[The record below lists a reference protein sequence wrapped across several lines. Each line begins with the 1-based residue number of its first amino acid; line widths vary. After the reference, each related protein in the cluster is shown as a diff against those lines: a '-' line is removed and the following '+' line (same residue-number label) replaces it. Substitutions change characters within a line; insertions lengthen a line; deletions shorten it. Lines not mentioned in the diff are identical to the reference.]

1 MFPYTVQVNM
11 KLVLSLS
18 GNATNTSQANTSLV
32 DAIDTQNPQIAMIVL
47 VTVVAFFIFVTVLGN
62 TLVIL
67 AFIEDKRLRSRS
79 NFFLLNL
86 AICDFFIG
94 AFCIPLYVPYMFTE
108 KWLLGKF
115 LCKLWLI
122 VDNLMC
128 TASAFNVVLI
138 SYDRFLSV
146 TMAVV
151 YRSIDRKHGQ
161 TVLNMA
167 LVWILASLL
176 YSPAIISWEYF
187 DGDKSISEDLCL
199 PGYFY
204 AWYFLLGASIFDFLL
219 PLLSISFFNLSLYW
233 NIRSRSR
240 KKQHI
245 VTSSIDSNLGVSPSR
260 PYIIS
265 DRDFHDGVKDLK
277 TPQYK
282 KNKRSIPLCL
292 KRCFFRKG
300 LPLHRDQ
307 QTATNNVHVIKLSR
321 DKKIAKSLSILVCVF
336 GICWAP
342 YSLLMTIR
350 AACHDNCIASY
361 WYDVTFWL
369 LWVNSSINPFLY
381 PLCHESFRKA
391 FAKVMY
397 KYIKKNSLKP

>member
-1 MFPYTVQVNM
+1 
-11 KLVLSLS
+11 
-18 GNATNTSQANTSLV
+18 
-32 DAIDTQNPQIAMIVL
+32 IL
-47 VTVVAFFIFVTVLGN
+47 VTVISCLILVTVLGN

-67 AFIEDKRLRSRS
+67 AFIEDRRLRNRS

-94 AFCIPLYVPYMFTE
+94 AFCIPFYVPYVFTG

-146 TMAVV
+146 TMAVLH
-151 YRSIDRKHGQ
+151 RSIEKEHGR

-176 YSPAIISWEYF
+176 YSPAIIFWEYV
-187 DGDKSISEDLCL
+187 DGDKSIPTDLCL

-204 AWYFLLGASIFDFLL
+204 AWYFLLGASTFDFLL
-219 PLLSISFFNLSLYW
+219 PLLSISFFNLSLYC

-245 VTSSIDSNLGVSPSR
+245 VTSPIDSNLDGNPAR

-265 DRDFHDGVKDLK
+265 GNDFHNGAVKDLN

-282 KNKRSIPLCL
+282 KGKRSLC
-292 KRCFFRKG
+292 CFFSNV

-307 QTATNNVHVIKLSR
+307 QTVRYNVHVIKLSR
-321 DKKIAKSLSILVCVF
+321 DKKIAKSLSVLVCVF
-336 GICWAP
+336 GMCWAP

-350 AACHDNCIASY
+350 AACHDNCIDSY
-361 WYDVTFWL
+361 WYDITFWL
-369 LWVNSSINPFLY
+369 LWINSSVNPFLY

-391 FAKVMY
+391 FAKSELLCTEESGVVCF
-397 KYIKKNSLKP
+397 SVLQEQLWR